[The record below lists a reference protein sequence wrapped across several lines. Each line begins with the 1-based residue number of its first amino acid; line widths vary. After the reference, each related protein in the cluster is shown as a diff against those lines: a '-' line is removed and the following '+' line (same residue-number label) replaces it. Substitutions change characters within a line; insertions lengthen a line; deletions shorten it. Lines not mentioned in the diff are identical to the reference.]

1 MFWKIKSWYL
11 KLSNKR
17 YYFKMKHKYPDY
29 IEDEYNYGDLKF
41 IWGIKSWDDLNSK
54 DANLYTM
61 NDLDIIY
68 DRDKKEYILGIETIY
83 SFDNGNKGEIRY
95 LEGLLDKFTKY
106 MHENEYTTTQD
117 KLCLTCVESS
127 EPWRAET
134 ISELYIRFK
143 IFVNGYKSVFEE

>member
-1 MFWKIKSWYL
+1 MFWKLRVWYSNIRA
-11 KLSNKR
+11 KLYDR
-17 YYFKMKHKYPDY
+17 KMMKKYPDY
-29 IEDEYNYGDLKF
+29 KDDEYSYGDYKF
-41 IWGIKSWDDLNSK
+41 IWGIKSWDELSSK

-83 SFDNGNKGEIRY
+83 SFDNGNEGEIKY
-95 LEGLLDKFTKY
+95 LESLLDKFTDY
-106 MHENEYTTTQD
+106 MRENEYTTTQD
-117 KLCLTCVESS
+117 EMCLACIESS

-143 IFVNGYKSVFEE
+143 IFVNGFKSVFGK

>member
-1 MFWKIKSWYL
+1 
-11 KLSNKR
+11 
-17 YYFKMKHKYPDY
+17 MKQKYPDY

-41 IWGIKSWDDLNSK
+41 IWGVKSWDDLTSK

-68 DRDKKEYILGIETIY
+68 DRDKKEYMLGIESIY
-83 SFDNGNKGEIRY
+83 SFDNGNEGEIKY
-95 LEGLLDKFTKY
+95 LESLLDKFTKY
-106 MHENEYTTTQD
+106 IRENEYTTTQD
-117 KLCLTCVESS
+117 KMCLTCIESS

-143 IFVNGYKSVFEE
+143 IFVNGFKLVFGE

>member
-1 MFWKIKSWYL
+1 MFWRIRMLYL
-11 KLSNKR
+11 KLRSKL
-17 YYFKMKHKYPDY
+17 YAYKMKRKYPDY

-41 IWGIKSWDDLNSK
+41 IWGVKSWDDLTSK

-68 DRDKKEYILGIETIY
+68 DREEKEYMLGIETIY
-83 SFDNGNKGEIRY
+83 SFDNGNEGEIKY
-95 LEGLLDKFTKY
+95 LEGLLDKFAEY
-106 MHENEYTTTQD
+106 MNENEYTTTQD
-117 KLCLTCVESS
+117 KLCLTCIESS

-143 IFVNGYKSVFEE
+143 IFVDGYKSVFGE